1 MKYFKVVTTFDNRG
15 RVKAGL
21 TAIIESASCPEGS
34 CESRGNKDVYVDYFP
49 SELQALNFI
58 ADARRV

>member
-1 MKYFKVVTTFDNRG
+1 MTYYKVVTTFDNRG

-21 TAIIESASCPEGS
+21 TDIIVSNTCPENS
-34 CESRGNKDVYVDYFP
+34 CESHGNKDVYVDYFP

-58 ADARRV
+58 SEARAI